1 MMKSA
6 QTLNVPGYRVLQYLG
21 RGAGSTIW
29 HIRNQ
34 RTSQECALKRVIRA
48 GVNHR
53 TMLQAINEMQVAAGL
68 DHPVIR
74 KIYNLHKIR
83 KWFRTKEVH
92 LVMEFCE
99 GKSLQDNRPK
109 SVAQV
114 VRIFSAVAE
123 GLTYMN
129 SRGYIHAD
137 IKPNNIILA
146 PDSTV
151 KVIDLGQSCPL
162 GTIKDR
168 IQGTPDFIAPE
179 QVYRRPLDA
188 RTDVFNLGA
197 SLYWTLTGK
206 PIPTILPKEK
216 SVTFQNDL
224 AVTPADKLN
233 PDVPPP
239 LNKLVSD
246 CIESNPTHRPQTLAK
261 VASRLSLIA
270 HTIDKKTVVSG

>member
-1 MMKSA
+1 MKSA

-29 HIRNQ
+29 RIRNQ
-34 RTSQECALKRVIRA
+34 RTGQECALKRVIRNGA
-48 GVNHR
+48 NHR
-53 TMLQAINEMQVAAGL
+53 TMLQAIGEMQVAAGL

-74 KIYNLHKIR
+74 KIHSLRKIR

-92 LVMEFCE
+92 LIMEFCE
-99 GKSLQDNRPK
+99 GKSLQDNRPN

-129 SRGYIHAD
+129 LCGYIHAD

-146 PDSTV
+146 PDGTV

-206 PIPTILPKEK
+206 PIPTILPNEK
-216 SVTFQNDL
+216 AVTFQADL

-239 LNKLVSD
+239 LSKLVND
-246 CIESNPTHRPQTLAK
+246 CIASNPTHRPESPAK
-261 VASRLSLIA
+261 VASRLDLIA
-270 HTIDKKTVVSG
+270 HTIEKAGVSG